1 MHTYVSLG
9 FVLVAFISVFV
20 FMANTNHE
28 ELDNLFPRPVDT
40 SAVLVIKCSVR
51 AAVLAEHAL

>member
-1 MHTYVSLG
+1 MYVSLG